1 MYNDQNFAAKQGE
14 GPEETPDHLIFD
26 CPALTAQRLE
36 AYGSS
41 AFTRETAGKD
51 LVVLNRDCQIYTEH
65 LRKLLAA
72 SKKKARFLS
81 FPTMKNLKI
90 ERGGKQVKVAKAK
103 K

>member
-51 LVVLNRDCQIYTEH
+51 LWYSTTTAEFIRDI
-65 LRKLLAA
+65 
-72 SKKKARFLS
+72 SGNS
-81 FPTMKNLKI
+81 
-90 ERGGKQVKVAKAK
+90 
-103 K
+103 